1 MISLSPAILLTG
13 SNLRSKIIELS
24 DRANDRWDVDGSEL
38 DMARGRI
45 LLTFGPYELDPEAL
59 ELRREGRLVRLA
71 PQACRLL
78 VALTAAPNEVL
89 SRDRL
94 QRALWADATHVDFE
108 RSLNSAMRKLRVA
121 LNEAAESPR
130 YVQTLHGRGYRFI
143 APVQR
148 PAAGAT
154 LDPADPSSAA
164 APSPTTSAAAPAPT
178 SNAAVWPAL
187 RAALAGC
194 IAGVCAATLVLWPDA
209 ATDRV
214 QLLVRLDG
222 ASPATQSDLSDALR
236 LVAELQAQIAE
247 ARLISATTSDRA
259 LAAYRQGQLFGGV
272 RLPEIARAI
281 ESFEE
286 AVRADADF
294 APAWAALARS
304 RATLAMLDGRAAPEL
319 RKARSEA
326 LRALTSDPEL
336 ADAHI
341 ALGQVRLA
349 LDNDPSGAEAD
360 LRRARALGTDAG
372 RHRLWL
378 AWALNAEGRNAEGLR
393 IVDEALSLEPN
404 NALFHAWRGLL
415 LHALRRYDDEIVA
428 LQRATSMDEASWLAA
443 LQLGLGYSRRGEY
456 DRAIPALKR
465 AVALSDAGG
474 VSLSWLGRIAA
485 DAGDSATAAEAL
497 RQLRDAARV
506 RGLAP
511 SLAASVEHHMAGR
524 RQGL

>member
-1 MISLSPAILLTG
+1 M
-13 SNLRSKIIELS
+13 
-24 DRANDRWDVDGSEL
+24 
-38 DMARGRI
+38 
-45 LLTFGPYELDPEAL
+45 
-59 ELRREGRLVRLA
+59 
-71 PQACRLL
+71 
-78 VALTAAPNEVL
+78 
-89 SRDRL
+89 
-94 QRALWADATHVDFE
+94 
-108 RSLNSAMRKLRVA
+108 
-121 LNEAAESPR
+121 
-130 YVQTLHGRGYRFI
+130 
-143 APVQR
+143 
-148 PAAGAT
+148 
-154 LDPADPSSAA
+154 
-164 APSPTTSAAAPAPT
+164 
-178 SNAAVWPAL
+178 
-187 RAALAGC
+187 
-194 IAGVCAATLVLWPDA
+194 CAATLVLWPDA

-222 ASPATQSDLSDALR
+222 ASPAARSDMSDAVR
-236 LVAELQAQIAE
+236 LVAELQAQIGRLSPSKVTVVDDAARATHELRVAVPVSEAGGGSLSLRLMDRRANEQLWARIIEGRSGVAAHAAILQTGRAVADHLLHADAE

-259 LAAYRQGQLFGGV
+259 LAAYRLGQLFGGV

-294 APAWAALARS
+294 APAWAALART

-326 LRALTSDPEL
+326 VRALTSDPEL

-378 AWALNAEGRNAEGLR
+378 AWALNAEGRDAEGLR
-393 IVDEALSLEPN
+393 IVDEALSLEPD

-428 LQRATSMDEASWLAA
+428 LERATSMDEASWLAA

-456 DRAIPALKR
+456 HLAIPALKR

-497 RQLRDAARV
+497 RQLRAAGRV